1 MGDFSLTTFS
11 SKGKLLQI
19 EYALNAVSKGE
30 TALGIKA
37 KNGVVIAVEKKLN
50 SVLIDENSF

>member
-1 MGDFSLTTFS
+1 MADFSLTTFS

-19 EYALNAVSKGE
+19 KYALNAVQKRE

-37 KNGVVIAVEKKLN
+37 KNEVVIAV
-50 SVLIDENSF
+50 

>member
-37 KNGVVIAVEKKLN
+37 KNGVVIAVYKYIITVKKN
-50 SVLIDENSF
+50 LIQF

>member
-11 SKGKLLQI
+11 SKGQLLQI

-37 KNGVVIAVEKKLN
+37 KNGVV
-50 SVLIDENSF
+50 LIVYL